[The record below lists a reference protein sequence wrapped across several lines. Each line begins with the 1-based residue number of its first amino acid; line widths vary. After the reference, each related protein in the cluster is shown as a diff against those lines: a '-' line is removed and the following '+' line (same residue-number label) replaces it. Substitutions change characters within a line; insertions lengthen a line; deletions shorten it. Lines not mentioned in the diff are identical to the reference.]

1 MVVAPGGVVDSARAG
16 HTAIVNI
23 GEILSGDLA
32 EPLARGADTV
42 IIDDGGRIQAVGESS
57 ALRAEVASAVRVLDV
72 HGTTVAPALID
83 SHCHVVLGDYT
94 PRQQAIGFL
103 EAYTH
108 GGVARVISAGEIHAA
123 GLPQVPAAVKAM
135 AIAARM
141 AFDRHQPGGMQVDAG
156 TVLLTPGLS
165 ADDFDEMHAVGVRLA
180 KFGFGAYAKP
190 QDGVADVR
198 TAQAHGLRVMCH
210 SGGPTAPTSASI
222 TADDLL
228 ALAPDVYGHVNGGPT
243 SLDDDG
249 VARLVHEGTG
259 ALQLVQAGNLAS
271 ALRILGLAVED
282 DQLARVVIGTDTPTG
297 TGVMPLGMLKTVA
310 ELSSLGGVAPEVVWS
325 FATGNNADVFGV
337 GGGTV
342 RVGRAAD
349 LVVMD
354 APLGSAAQTARQAIA
369 RGDVP
374 GVAAVVIAGRLRV
387 HPSRNTPIPARRVS
401 VHDA

>member
-1 MVVAPGGVVDSARAG
+1 MAAPPGGSAGPVPHGRTAVVG
-16 HTAIVNI
+16 I
-23 GEILSGDLA
+23 GEILSGDLV
-32 EPLARGADTV
+32 EPMVTGADTV
-42 IIDDGGRIQAVGESS
+42 LIDDTGRIEAVGNSS
-57 ALRAEVASAVRVLDV
+57 ELRAEVASVARVIDV
-72 HGTTVAPALID
+72 HGATVAPALID

-108 GGVARVISAGEIHAA
+108 GGIARVISAGEIHAA
-123 GLPQVPAAVKAM
+123 GLPQVPAAVKAL

-141 AFDRHQPGGMQVDAG
+141 SFDRYQPGGMQVDAG
-156 TVLLTPGLS
+156 TVLLTPGLVG
-165 ADDFDEMHAVGVRLA
+165 DDFDEMRSVGVRLA
-180 KFGFGAYAKP
+180 KFGFGAYDKP
-190 QDGVADVR
+190 QDGIEDVR

-222 TADDLL
+222 TAEDLL
-228 ALAPDVYGHVNGGPT
+228 ALSPDMFGHVNGGPT

-249 VARLVHEGTG
+249 VKRLVHEGTA

-271 ALRILGLAVED
+271 ALRILRLAVEGN
-282 DQLARVVIGTDTPTG
+282 QLSRVVIGTDTPTG
-297 TGVMPLGMLKTVA
+297 TGVMPLAMLKTVA
-310 ELSSLGGVAPEVVWS
+310 ELSSLGGVAPEVVWCL
-325 FATGNNADVFGV
+325 ATGNNAEVFGV

-354 APLGSAAQTARQAIA
+354 APLGSAASTAREAIA

-374 GVAAVVIAGRLRV
+374 GVAAVIIAGRLRV
-387 HPSRNTPIPARRVS
+387 HPSRNTPIPARRAS
-401 VHDA
+401 VEVT

>member
-1 MVVAPGGVVDSARAG
+1 M
-16 HTAIVNI
+16 HTTDPSVTGPVRGRSTALVNI
-23 GEILSGDLA
+23 GEMLSGDLA
-32 EPLARGADTV
+32 EPMLNDADTV
-42 IIDDGGRIQAVGESS
+42 VISSDGQIAAVG
-57 ALRAEVASAVRVLDV
+57 ASASLVDQVALANRVIDV
-72 HGTTVAPALID
+72 HGATVAPALID

-123 GLPQVPAAVKAM
+123 GLPQLPTAVKAM
-135 AIAARM
+135 AIASRM
-141 AFDRHQPGGMQVDAG
+141 AFDRYQPGGMQVDAG
-156 TVLLTPGLS
+156 TVLLTPGLTG
-165 ADDFDEMHAVGVRLA
+165 DDFEEMHAVGVRLA
-180 KFGFGAYAKP
+180 KFGFGAYDKP

-222 TADDLL
+222 TAEDLL

-243 SLDDDG
+243 SLDDAG
-249 VARLVHEGTG
+249 VMRLVHEGTG

-271 ALRILGLAVED
+271 ALRILRLAID
-282 DQLARVVIGTDTPTG
+282 GDQLGRVVLGTDTPTG

-310 ELSSLGGVAPEVVWS
+310 ELSSLGGVPAEVVWS
-325 FATGNNADVFGV
+325 FATGNNANAFGV

-342 RVGRAAD
+342 RIGHAAD

-354 APLGSAAQTARQAIA
+354 APLGSAADTARQAIA

-374 GVAAVVIAGRLRV
+374 GIAAVLIAGILRV
-387 HPSRNTPIPARRVS
+387 HPSRNTPIPARRVLVS
-401 VHDA
+401 DA

>member
-1 MVVAPGGVVDSARAG
+1 MPTPHGGAAAPR
-16 HTAIVNI
+16 TAVVNI
-23 GEILSGDLA
+23 GELLSGDLA
-32 EPLARGADTV
+32 QPMVPGADTV
-42 IIDDGGRIQAVGESS
+42 VIGADGRIEAVGDAR
-57 ALRAEVASAVRVLDV
+57 ALAGQLSEATRVIDAQ
-72 HGTTVAPALID
+72 GATVAPALID

-108 GGVARVISAGEIHAA
+108 GGTARVISAGEIHAA

-141 AFDRHQPGGMQVDAG
+141 AFERHQPGGMQVDAG
-156 TVLLTPGLS
+156 TVLLTPGLVG
-165 ADDFDEMHAVGVRLA
+165 ADFDEMRAVGVRMA
-180 KFGFGAYAKP
+180 KFGFGAYEKA
-190 QDGVADVR
+190 QDGIDDVR
-198 TAQAHGLRVMCH
+198 VAQAHGLRVMCH

-222 TADDLL
+222 TAEDLL

-249 VARLVHEGTG
+249 VERLVHEGAG

-271 ALRILGLAVED
+271 ALRILALAAES

-297 TGVMPLGMLKTVA
+297 TGVMPLAMLKTVA
-310 ELSSLGGVAPEVVWS
+310 ELSSLGGIAPEVVWS
-325 FATGNNADVFGV
+325 FATGNNAHVFDVD
-337 GGGTV
+337 GGTV

-354 APLGSAAQTARQAIA
+354 TPLGSAAGTALQAIA
-369 RGDVP
+369 RGDIP
-374 GVAAVVIAGRLRV
+374 GIAAVLIAGRLRV
-387 HPSRNTPIPARRVS
+387 HPSRNTPISARRVS
-401 VHDA
+401 VRDA

>member
-1 MVVAPGGVVDSARAG
+1 MAAAQSGAASPVQAG
-16 HTAIVNI
+16 RTAFVNV
-23 GEILSGDLA
+23 GETLSGDLA
-32 EPLARGADTV
+32 EPMVRGADTIV
-42 IIDDGGRIQAVGESS
+42 IDGDGRIEAVGAS
-57 ALRAEVASAVRVLDV
+57 AALADLVASAIRVFDV
-72 HGTTVAPALID
+72 HGATVAPALID

-165 ADDFDEMHAVGVRLA
+165 GDDFDEMHAVGVRLA
-180 KFGFGAYAKP
+180 KFGFGAYGKP

-198 TAQAHGLRVMCH
+198 AAQAHGLRVMCH

-243 SLDDDG
+243 SLDGDG
-249 VARLVHEGTG
+249 VARLVDEGTG
-259 ALQLVQAGNLAS
+259 ALQLVQAGNLSS
-271 ALRILGLAVED
+271 ALRILRLAVEAD
-282 DQLARVVIGTDTPTG
+282 ELARVVIGTDTPTG

-325 FATGNNADVFGV
+325 FATGNNAEIFGV

-349 LVVMD
+349 LIIMD

-369 RGDVP
+369 RGDIP
-374 GVAAVVIAGRLRV
+374 GVAAVLIAGRLRV

-401 VHDA
+401 VHDS